1 MHIYVVMCMPWLLY
15 DQRPTLWSWFSPTT
29 FTWVTGVELR
39 LPGFVTTAL
48 SAVFLLTKIEL
59 TAHSAITEAQ
69 MSLSFGLFFLIRNA
83 TAFFYLG
90 VHMSITAQCLEPQP
104 F

>member
-1 MHIYVVMCMPWLLY
+1 MHIYVGMCMTWLLY
-15 DQRPTLWSWFSPTT
+15 GQRPTLWSWFSPAAT
-29 FTWVTGVELR
+29 FTWVT
-39 LPGFVTTAL
+39 GFVTTAL

-90 VHMSITAQCLEPQP
+90 AHMSIAAQCLEPQP